1 MHGLASLYQYQHKLS
16 SVLQNGGH
24 PKINKVDVQRVS
36 TKNPQVNSQEAQ
48 SSYIFCT
55 I

>member
-16 SVLQNGGH
+16 SVLQNRGH
-24 PKINKVDVQRVS
+24 PKINKVDIQRVS

-48 SSYIFCT
+48 SS
-55 I
+55 